1 MDGFE
6 DWYRAEHG
14 RVLVAVAVLSNDL
27 ETARDVT
34 AEAFARAL
42 GRWDRVQA
50 MANPTGWTYTVALNL
65 LRRRRSRSLLLAAL
79 LSRSTP
85 IPSSPI
91 GFDGVRF
98 DVMRAVQ
105 RLPARARTAVV
116 LRYVAD
122 LTEAEV
128 AEIMN
133 VAPGTVAATLSN
145 ARRRLAVLL
154 ADYSSTEETPVVDL
168 DALLRDLADEPLA
181 PPAPLPEL
189 SGGCR
194 RIDVGF
200 VAYAPSPP
208 PPPWSPWRCQHS
220 QS

>member
-6 DWYRAEHG
+6 DWYRAQHG
-14 RVLVAVAVLSNDL
+14 RVLVAVTVLSDL
-27 ETARDVT
+27 DTARDVT
-34 AEAFARAL
+34 AEAFSRAL
-42 GRWDRVQA
+42 GRWDRVQT

-65 LRRRRSRSLLLAAL
+65 LRRRRRRSLVHSAF

-85 IPSSPI
+85 SPGSYI
-91 GFDGVRF
+91 GFDGVRL

-128 AEIMN
+128 AEVMG

-154 ADYSSTEETPVVDL
+154 ADYSPSEEMP
-168 DALLRDLADEPLA
+168 R
-181 PPAPLPEL
+181 
-189 SGGCR
+189 G
-194 RIDVGF
+194 
-200 VAYAPSPP
+200 
-208 PPPWSPWRCQHS
+208 
-220 QS
+220 

>member
-6 DWYRAEHG
+6 DWYRAQHG
-14 RVLVAVAVLSNDL
+14 RVLVAVAVLSGDL
-27 ETARDVT
+27 DTARDVT

-42 GRWDRVQA
+42 GRWDRVHT

-65 LRRRRSRSLLLAAL
+65 LRRRRRRSLLHSTF
-79 LSRSTP
+79 LSGSTP
-85 IPSSPI
+85 PPRSEL
-91 GFDGVRF
+91 GFDDVRL

-105 RLPARARTAVV
+105 QLPTRARTAVV

-128 AEIMN
+128 AEIMS

-154 ADYSSTEETPVVDL
+154 ADYSPTEEMP
-168 DALLRDLADEPLA
+168 R
-181 PPAPLPEL
+181 
-189 SGGCR
+189 G
-194 RIDVGF
+194 
-200 VAYAPSPP
+200 
-208 PPPWSPWRCQHS
+208 
-220 QS
+220 